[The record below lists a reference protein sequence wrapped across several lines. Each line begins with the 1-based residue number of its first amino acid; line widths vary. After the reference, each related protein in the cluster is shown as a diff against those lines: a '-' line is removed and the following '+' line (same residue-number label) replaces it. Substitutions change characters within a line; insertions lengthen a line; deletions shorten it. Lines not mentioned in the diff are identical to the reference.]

1 MSIHYNLSFEPLG
14 ETHKSSQQAA
24 VAGQN
29 SHIAERQVLGKNDR
43 SIEINLKGN
52 TAHHFSLLVGMPG
65 FIDSVSG
72 RTLQMGG
79 VFYSDK
85 SEIWL

>member
-14 ETHKSSQQAA
+14 DTHKISQQAA

-43 SIEINLKGN
+43 SIEINLIGN
-52 TAHHFSLLVGMPG
+52 TAHLFSLLVDISG
-65 FIDSVSG
+65 FIGPVSG
-72 RTLQMGG
+72 WMLPMNG
-79 VFYSDK
+79 VFYNDK
-85 SEIWL
+85 SEI